1 MTGVLGSIQ
10 DRTHPRGTGR
20 YVIPVAVLSVL
31 TGILSTYSPAN
42 AVPVVPNFTQ
52 GSMTS
57 HTETTSKITET
68 INSMDYNTGY
78 QYSATGTGVTANGN
92 LSPGTGTNNV
102 TIDGVTS
109 TWTGITSKPQFT
121 QTTPGAAFQF
131 TETYQGPGLSNH
143 TIIQRTTEVTSVT
156 DTTSIFQQ

>member
-1 MTGVLGSIQ
+1 MGFQIRMGANVQIAKAPLFAAAVS
-10 DRTHPRGTGR
+10 
-20 YVIPVAVLSVL
+20 VAMFS
-31 TGILSTYSPAN
+31 GQAK

-57 HTETTSKITET
+57 HTETTQKITET

-78 QYSATGTGVTANGN
+78 QYSVTGTGITASGN
-92 LSPGTGTNNV
+92 LSPGTGANNV

-109 TWTGITSKPQFT
+109 SWTGITSKPSFT

-131 TETYQGPGLSNH
+131 TETYQGPGLSNQ
-143 TIIQRTTEVTSVT
+143 TIIQRTTEVTSIT
-156 DTTSIFQQ
+156 DTTSIFSQ

>member
-1 MTGVLGSIQ
+1 MSNLREAIGLG
-10 DRTHPRGTGR
+10 
-20 YVIPVAVLSVL
+20 L
-31 TGILSTYSPAN
+31 ILGALHGAAQ

-57 HTETTSKITET
+57 HTETTQKITET

-78 QYSATGTGVTANGN
+78 QYSATGSGITVNGN
-92 LSPGTGTNNV
+92 LSPGTGANNV

-109 TWTGITSKPQFT
+109 SWTGVTSKPTFT

-131 TETYQGPGLSNH
+131 TETYQGPGLSTQ
-143 TIIQRTTEVTSVT
+143 TIIQRTTEIKSVT
-156 DTTSIFQQ
+156 DTTSIFTQ

>member
-1 MTGVLGSIQ
+1 MNTMIRWS
-10 DRTHPRGTGR
+10 
-20 YVIPVAVLSVL
+20 VLSVVVASV
-31 TGILSTYSPAN
+31 IPATAL

-57 HTETTSKITET
+57 RTETTQTISET

-78 QYSATGTGVTANGN
+78 QYSATGSGITSNGT
-92 LSPGTGTNNV
+92 LSPGTGSSNV

-109 TWTGITSKPQFT
+109 SWKGVTTRPNFT
-121 QTTPGAAFQF
+121 QTIPGAAFQF
-131 TETYQGPGLSNH
+131 TETYSGPGLSNQ

-156 DTTSIFQQ
+156 DTTSIFSQ

>member
-1 MTGVLGSIQ
+1 MRRLLFVALLLGS
-10 DRTHPRGTGR
+10 P
-20 YVIPVAVLSVL
+20 AVQ
-31 TGILSTYSPAN
+31 

-78 QYSATGTGVTANGN
+78 QYSATGSGVTASGN

-102 TIDGVTS
+102 TINGVTS
-109 TWTGITSKPQFT
+109 SWTGVTSKPTFT

-131 TETYQGPGLSNH
+131 SETYSGPGLSNH

>member
-1 MTGVLGSIQ
+1 MDRLQEAIGLGLVLGAL
-10 DRTHPRGTGR
+10 HGT
-20 YVIPVAVLSVL
+20 VAQ
-31 TGILSTYSPAN
+31 

-57 HTETTSKITET
+57 HTETTTKVTET
-68 INSMDYNTGY
+68 INSMDYSTGY
-78 QYSATGTGVTANGN
+78 QYSVTGSGVSASGN

-109 TWTGITSKPQFT
+109 SWTGVTSKPTFT

-131 TETYQGPGLSNH
+131 TETMQGPGLSNQ
-143 TIIQRTTEVTSVT
+143 TIIQRTTDVTSIT
-156 DTTSIFQQ
+156 DTTSIFSQ

>member
-1 MTGVLGSIQ
+1 MSRLQEAVGLGLVLGALHGAAQ
-10 DRTHPRGTGR
+10 
-20 YVIPVAVLSVL
+20 
-31 TGILSTYSPAN
+31 

-57 HTETTSKITET
+57 HTETTQKITET

-78 QYSATGTGVTANGN
+78 QYSVTGSGISASGN
-92 LSPGTGTNNV
+92 LSPGTGSNNV

-109 TWTGITSKPQFT
+109 SWTGINNRPNFT

-131 TETYQGPGLSNH
+131 TETYRGPGLSNQ
-143 TIIQRTTEVTSVT
+143 TIIQRTTEVTSIT
-156 DTTSIFQQ
+156 DTTSIFSQ

>member
-1 MTGVLGSIQ
+1 MDRLKEAIGLG
-10 DRTHPRGTGR
+10 
-20 YVIPVAVLSVL
+20 L
-31 TGILSTYSPAN
+31 ILGAFHGAAQ

-57 HTETTSKITET
+57 HTETTQQITET

-78 QYSATGTGVTANGN
+78 QYSVTGSGISASGN

-109 TWTGITSKPQFT
+109 TWTGVTSKPTFK

-131 TETYQGPGLSNH
+131 TETYQAPGLSNH
-143 TIIQRTTEVTSVT
+143 TIIQRVTEVTSVT
-156 DTTSIFQQ
+156 DTTSIFSQ

>member
-1 MTGVLGSIQ
+1 MSRLQEAVGLG
-10 DRTHPRGTGR
+10 
-20 YVIPVAVLSVL
+20 L
-31 TGILSTYSPAN
+31 ILGALHGAAQ

-57 HTETTSKITET
+57 HTETTQKIVET

-78 QYSATGTGVTANGN
+78 QYSVTGSGISVSGN
-92 LSPGTGTNNV
+92 LSPGTGATNV

-109 TWTGITSKPQFT
+109 SWTGVTSKPTFT

-131 TETYQGPGLSNH
+131 TETYQGPGLSNQ
-143 TIIQRTTEVTSVT
+143 TIIQRTTEIKSVT
-156 DTTSIFQQ
+156 DTTSIFTQ